1 MKITDV
7 KFLSIEIPLDKPIH
21 PAWEPSA
28 SYDSFPLALIRIY
41 TDEGIVGNAV
51 ELTPEHVMG
60 ITGSRLSNLKSL
72 LIGMDPFGVEK
83 IMTKLR
89 YAAFVG
95 PKPWAI
101 EIALWD
107 IIGKACGQPV
117 YKLLGGAQDR
127 VKAYLSTLQV
137 KSAEEHAADALKY
150 FEQGF
155 RAVKLRAHRHK
166 PSQDLE
172 VVAAV
177 RDAVGPEMDIMVDAN
192 QAWPMEPPYWS
203 FRTALWMAKELSALG
218 VVWLEEPLPKDD
230 LHGLAKLSEQV
241 DIPIAGGELEWGI
254 HRFRQMMEA
263 HAYDIVQPDPH
274 WCGGIL
280 EARKIS
286 ILAEAMNKQC
296 ILHTGGIGGLWL
308 AGNLQVAGS
317 IPNYAYFEYI
327 LEPPV
332 WTLEMRDILLV
343 EPITIDDDGYL
354 PIPQGPG
361 LGVELNEKAV
371 AKYTVGES

>member
-7 KFLSIEIPLDKPIH
+7 KFLSIQIPLEVPLR

-28 SYDSFPLALIRIY
+28 AYESFPLALIRIY

-51 ELTPEHVMG
+51 ELTPQHVMG
-60 ITGSRLSNLKSL
+60 VTGSQIANLKPL
-72 LIGMDPFGVEK
+72 LVGADPFAIEK
-83 IMTKLR
+83 IMTRLR

-107 IIGKACGQPV
+107 VIGKACGQPV
-117 YKLLGGAQDR
+117 YKLLGGCRDR
-127 VKAYLSTLQV
+127 VKAYLSTVQL
-137 KSAEEHAADALKY
+137 KSPEEHARDARKF

-155 RAVKLRAHRHK
+155 RAIKLRAHRSDPRK
-166 PSQDLE
+166 DLE
-172 VVAAV
+172 VVQAV
-177 RDAVGPEMDIMVDAN
+177 RDAVGDEMEIMVDAN

-203 FRTALWMAKELSALG
+203 FQTALWMARELSKLG

-230 LHGLAKLSEQV
+230 LHGLAELAQQV

-254 HRFRQMMEA
+254 HRFRQMLENN
-263 HAYDIVQPDPH
+263 AYDIVQPDPH

-280 EARKIS
+280 ECRKIS
-286 ILAEAMNKQC
+286 VLAEAMNKQC
-296 ILHTGGIGGLWL
+296 VLHTGGIGGLWV
-308 AGNLQVAGS
+308 AANLQVTGS
-317 IPNYAYFEYI
+317 IPGCGYFEYL

-332 WTLEMRDILLV
+332 WTLEMRDVLLK
-343 EPITIDDDGYL
+343 EPIAISKDGYL
-354 PIPQGPG
+354 EVPQGPG
-361 LGVELNEKAV
+361 LGVELNEEAV
-371 AKYTVGES
+371 AKYTVNAA

>member
-7 KFLSIEIPLDKPIH
+7 KFLSIEIPLDKPIR

-60 ITGSRLSNLKSL
+60 IARSRLSHLKSM
-72 LIGMDPFGVEK
+72 LIGTDPFGVEQ
-83 IMTKLR
+83 IMNKLR

-117 YKLLGGAQDR
+117 YRLLGGAQNR

-137 KSAEEHAADALKY
+137 KSAEEHASDALMY

-155 RAVKLRAHRHK
+155 RAVKLRAHRSE

-192 QAWPMEPPYWS
+192 QAWPVEPPYWS
-203 FRTALWMAKELSALG
+203 FHTALWMAKELSALG

-230 LHGLAKLSEQV
+230 LRGLARLAEQA

-296 ILHTGGIGGLWL
+296 VLHTGGIGGLWL
-308 AGNLQVAGS
+308 AANLQVAGS
-317 IPNYAYFEYI
+317 IPDCRYFEYI

-332 WTLEMRDILLV
+332 WTLEMRDILLA
-343 EPITIDDDGYL
+343 EPIMIDDEGYL

-361 LGVELNEKAV
+361 LGVDLDEEAV
-371 AKYTVGES
+371 AKCTVCKA

>member
-28 SYDSFPLALIRIY
+28 SYDSFPLALIRIH
-41 TDEGIVGNAV
+41 TDEGIVGNAI

-60 ITGSRLSNLKSL
+60 ITSSRLANLRSL
-72 LIGMDPFGVEK
+72 LIGMNPFGIEK
-83 IMTKLR
+83 VMAKLR

-127 VKAYLSTLQV
+127 VKAYLSTLQI
-137 KSAEEHAADALKY
+137 KSAEEHAADAQKY

-155 RAVKLRAHRHK
+155 RAMKLRAHR
-166 PSQDLE
+166 PEPRQDIE

-192 QAWPMEPPYWS
+192 QAWPVEPPYWS
-203 FRTALWMAKELSALG
+203 FRTALWMARELSALD

-230 LHGLAKLSEQV
+230 LHGLAELAQQA

-254 HRFRQMMEA
+254 HRFRQMMET

-286 ILAEAMNKQC
+286 VLAEAMNKQC
-296 ILHTGGIGGLWL
+296 ILHTGGIGGLWV
-308 AGNLQVAGS
+308 AANLQVAGS
-317 IPNYAYFEYI
+317 IPNYPYFEYI

-332 WTLEMRDILLV
+332 WNLEMRDILLS
-343 EPITIDDDGYL
+343 EPIMIDADGYL
-354 PIPQGPG
+354 QIPQGPG

-371 AKYTVGES
+371 EKCTVGES